1 MFFASHS
8 VQFFATS
15 EIVLNLSFNVNASLS
30 VRIILVD
37 DTNGIVN
44 VFKNSAI
51 AMSTFMPLNH
61 I

>member
-15 EIVLNLSFNVNASLS
+15 QIVLNLSFNVNASLS